1 MPSDF
6 RAPVTRLLAVAAVC
20 LLLSACGGNAAP
32 AGPGE
37 GAPAA
42 VVTTTRVAKAPWS
55 DTISALG
62 TATARESVTITA
74 KVSETVE
81 RVHFDSG
88 DEVAAGAVL
97 ITLSGNQQRAALQAA
112 EAEAKEAEQ
121 QYRRGAE
128 LVQQQLIARSQVDS
142 QRATRD
148 ATIARVAQMRA
159 DIGDRS
165 IRAPFAGVL
174 GIRQVSPGALV
185 TPGTVVATLD
195 DISRVH
201 VDFPV
206 PEVHL
211 SLLEQ
216 GQSLVG
222 TSVAYPDMSFR
233 GEVSSIDTRVDPG
246 TRAVLVRGD
255 FPNPERRLRPGMLL
269 QVQLAQS
276 AREALVLPE
285 IAVVQVG
292 RDTFVWRVKDDDT
305 VERAPVTLGERRA
318 GSVEV
323 LDGLVEG
330 ERVVV
335 EGTGKLRPGATV
347 KEGQVPA
354 AGGGGPDTPSGE
366 GPPPARS
373 QPAGQAASTA
383 SPEAATPPPAEP
395 TPGQAQPAPAARQD

>member
-1 MPSDF
+1 M
-6 RAPVTRLLAVAAVC
+6 LLLPTLLLGGAC
-20 LLLSACGGNAAP
+20 LLLAGCGNDAAS
-32 AGPGE
+32 AGPANA
-37 GAPAA
+37 APAA
-42 VVTTTRVAKAPWS
+42 VVSTQQVSLQPWN

-88 DEVAAGAVL
+88 DEVAAGATL

-121 QYRRGAE
+121 QYRRGSE
-128 LVQQQLIARSQVDS
+128 LVQQQLIARSQLDS

-148 ATIARVAQMRA
+148 ATLARVAQMRA

-174 GIRQVSPGALV
+174 GIRRVSPGALV

-206 PEVHL
+206 PEVHIA
-211 SLLEQ
+211 LLAP
-216 GQSLVG
+216 GQSIVG
-222 TSVAYPDMSFR
+222 TSVAYPDRSFE
-233 GEVSSIDTRVDPG
+233 GEVSSIDTRIDPG

-255 FPNPERRLRPGMLL
+255 FPNPEHRLRPGMLL
-269 QVQLAQS
+269 QVELAQS
-276 AREALVLPE
+276 QRDALVVPE

-292 RDTFVWRVKDDDT
+292 NETFVWRVKDDQT
-305 VERAPVTLGERRA
+305 VERATITVGERRA

-323 LDGLVEG
+323 LDGLAAG
-330 ERVVV
+330 DRIVV
-335 EGTGKLRPGATV
+335 EGTGKLRPGMAVSEGSGPQAEPDRPPMQPEQARPPAQPGQDRQPAT
-347 KEGQVPA
+347 
-354 AGGGGPDTPSGE
+354 
-366 GPPPARS
+366 PPARPAA
-373 QPAGQAASTA
+373 PAG
-383 SPEAATPPPAEP
+383 
-395 TPGQAQPAPAARQD
+395 

>member
-1 MPSDF
+1 MPAHLRTLS
-6 RAPVTRLLAVAAVC
+6 PQILLLAGVC
-20 LLLSACGGNAAP
+20 LLLGACGRDATS
-32 AGPGE
+32 AGPGI
-37 GAPAA
+37 AVPAA
-42 VVTTTRVAKAPWS
+42 VVTTTRVALEPWN

-88 DEVAAGAVL
+88 DEVAAGATL
-97 ITLSGNQQRAALQAA
+97 ITLSGNQQLAALQAA

-121 QYRRGAE
+121 QFRRGSE
-128 LVQQQLIARSQVDS
+128 LVQQQLIARSQLDT

-148 ATIARVAQMRA
+148 ATLARVAQMRA

-206 PEVHL
+206 PEVHIAHL
-211 SLLEQ
+211 AQ
-216 GQSLVG
+216 GQSLTG
-222 TSVAYPDMSFR
+222 TSVAYPDRSFE
-233 GEVSSIDTRVDPG
+233 GEVSSVDTRVDPG

-269 QVQLAQS
+269 QVRLAKPG
-276 AREALVLPE
+276 REALVLPE
-285 IAVVQVG
+285 LAVVQVG

-305 VERAPVTLGERRA
+305 VERATITVGERRA

-323 LDGLVEG
+323 LEG
-330 ERVVV
+330 VAAGDRIVV
-335 EGTGKLRPGATV
+335 EGTGKLRPGVAV
-347 KEGQVPA
+347 SEAPA
-354 AGGGGPDTPSGE
+354 PEPGPQT
-366 GPPPARS
+366 A
-373 QPAGQAASTA
+373 QP
-383 SPEAATPPPAEP
+383 
-395 TPGQAQPAPAARQD
+395 PGQAQRQPAAGVREG